1 MTVNDNKGDFN
12 SEEIIDK
19 LALELVKTETQT
31 LKERINGHTVE
42 LNNYLKYDGG
52 KGRKTGEALLLNKI
66 SNLSIIDIDINK
78 SYKEEQKELIRNDLL
93 NRLSDVDV
101 IVKTASG
108 GLHVYCN
115 TDLFSA
121 SSNRMIKCYSCSDFD
136 IDLMTSFDETKKSLV
151 VAANSKVRKNATEPI
166 CSYSFVRGSYDCKLS
181 RSVNEVLSDLNVK
194 LQIRDS
200 QEIKTIIEKHEG
212 IDISEE
218 LAQAL
223 VDGLYDFEVHNDA
236 ASMTIEKEVTLY
248 TLFQAINSLPNHFI
262 EEAYDNV
269 YNFCNLTDNA
279 KTHFEQSRARYAN
292 LYTSPFVLAKIL
304 RIHQKEYYDEA
315 VKPLIQKKALIF
327 DIDLSE
333 DFDLNTIIS
342 KAEKRM
348 YKMQNEVVSDLSKV
362 IRRIDGENITFIKKT
377 YDAHS
382 GKYIFSFCNN
392 QTMKEMLKAVRLW
405 KDDGKYTTA
414 WDVMSSNISDLSCK
428 AVKFFSKDKSIFSLF
443 QGYKYKCVE
452 TVDESLIK
460 PFLNL
465 IYEVIADSNKEVY
478 DYIIKWISYII
489 QNPGQ
494 KTETSL
500 ILKGSQGIGK
510 NTFTD
515 VIAELLSGYSV
526 KNLTE
531 ISELTGTFNSVVE
544 AKMFIVLNEL
554 RNIGEERLANF
565 DSLKSIITDKT
576 IRINEKYQPRRT
588 AENVANLIFVSNNS
602 YPVKVENGDRRYIVL
617 SCNGKY
623 KGNHAFWT
631 QMFSSFTDEFYEN
644 LITYFMKQE
653 LAEFNPRN
661 IPMTEAKQDL
671 IEASRTPLD
680 LWICER
686 YDDLIKGIPCSDA
699 LISKPREM
707 RDKSFQL
714 QIKDKCNRQRL
725 TIDSRRVWCYV
736 LKDEYKQIYSQITID
751 EDEADI

>member
-1 MTVNDNKGDFN
+1 MTTNDNKASFN
-12 SEEIIDK
+12 SEE
-19 LALELVKTETQT
+19 LYERLGLESLT
-31 LKERINGHTVE
+31 LSGRILGNTVE

-52 KGRKTGEALLLNKI
+52 KGRKTGVALLVNKI

-78 SYKEEQKELIRNDLL
+78 SYKEEQKELIRNDIL

-101 IVKTASG
+101 VVKTASG
-108 GLHVYCN
+108 GLHIYCN
-115 TDLFSA
+115 TDLFA
-121 SSNRMIKCYSCSDFD
+121 ATSNIMIKCYSCSDFD

-151 VAANSKVRKNATEPI
+151 VAANSRVRKNATEPI
-166 CSYSFVRGSYDCKLS
+166 RSYSFVRGSYDCKLS
-181 RSVNEVLSDLNVK
+181 RNVNEVLSDLNIK
-194 LQIRDS
+194 FQIKNN
-200 QEIKTIIEKHEG
+200 QEIKTIVEKHEG
-212 IDISEE
+212 VDVSDQ

-236 ASMTIEKEVTLY
+236 ASMTIDKEVTLF
-248 TLFQAINSLPNHFI
+248 TLFQAINSLPSRFI

-269 YNFCNLTDNA
+269 YNFCKLTDSA
-279 KTHFEQSRARYAN
+279 KIHFEQSRKRYAN

-315 VKPLIQKKALIF
+315 ISPLIQNKPLKF

-342 KAEKRM
+342 KAERKM
-348 YKMQNEVVSDLSKV
+348 YKMQNEVVADLSKV

-377 YDAHS
+377 YDVHS
-382 GKYIFSFCNN
+382 NKYVFSFCNN
-392 QTMKEMLKAVRLW
+392 QTMKEMLKSVRLW
-405 KDDGKYTTA
+405 KDEGKYITA

-452 TVDESLIK
+452 TVDEHLIK
-460 PFLNL
+460 PFLDL

-478 DYIIKWISYII
+478 DYIIKWVSYIV

-531 ISELTGTFNSVVE
+531 ISELTGSFNSVVE

-602 YPVKVENGDRRYIVL
+602 YPVKVENGDRRYVVL

-631 QMFSSFTDEFYEN
+631 KMFSSFTNEFYEN

-653 LAEFNPRN
+653 LSDFNPRN

-680 LWICER
+680 FWICEH
-686 YDDLIKGIPCSDA
+686 YDDLIKGIPCSEA
-699 LISKPREM
+699 LFSKPREM
-707 RDKSFQL
+707 RDKNFQL
-714 QIKDKCNRQRL
+714 QIKDKCNRPRL
-725 TIDSRRVWCYV
+725 TIDSKRVWCYV
-736 LKDEYKQIYSQITID
+736 LKDEYKQMYSQITNDGVEI
-751 EDEADI
+751 EL